1 MCHIV
6 NSVDHQVTVAVA
18 VAVVLDN
25 LVVIMWDIRVE
36 TRVLT

>member
-6 NSVDHQVTVAVA
+6 NSVDHQVTVAR
-18 VAVVLDN
+18 AVVLDN

-36 TRVLT
+36 PRVLT